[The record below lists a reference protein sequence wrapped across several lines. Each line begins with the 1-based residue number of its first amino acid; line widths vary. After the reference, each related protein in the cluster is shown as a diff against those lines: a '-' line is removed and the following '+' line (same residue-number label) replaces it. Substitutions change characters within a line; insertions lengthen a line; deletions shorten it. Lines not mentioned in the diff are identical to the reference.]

1 MPATRRLPLAAL
13 AAALIAIPAAS
24 AANPAP
30 EKRSLAS
37 GDCFSARQ
45 WRGSSAASDDALYL
59 RVGMKD
65 VYRVDL
71 HGGGARR
78 LNHAGAFLVTRF
90 RGADRVCAPIDLDL
104 AVSDTMGF
112 TVPLFPHAITR
123 LTPEQAAAIPRHQ
136 QP

>member
-1 MPATRRLPLAAL
+1 MSARRNTVFAAL
-13 AAALIAIPAAS
+13 TAALIAIPAAS

-30 EKRSLAS
+30 ETRSLAS

-45 WRGSSAASDDALYL
+45 WRGSSAASDNALYL

-78 LNHAGAFLVTRF
+78 LNQAGAFLVTRF

-112 TVPLFPHAITR
+112 TVPLFPQAITR
-123 LTPEQAAAIPRHQ
+123 LTPEQAAAIP
-136 QP
+136 PELKP